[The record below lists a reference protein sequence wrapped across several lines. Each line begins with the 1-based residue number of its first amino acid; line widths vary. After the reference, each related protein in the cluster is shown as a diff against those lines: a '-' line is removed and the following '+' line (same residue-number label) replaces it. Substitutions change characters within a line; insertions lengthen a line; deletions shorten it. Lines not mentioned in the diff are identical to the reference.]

1 MRAANKIML
10 STAIALA
17 GAGAL
22 SVNANART
30 VIYANV
36 EPPALRVETAPGP
49 RPGYVWVG
57 GNWYWSNHHKYAW
70 REGHWMRERHG
81 YHYVP
86 SRWERDG
93 NRWRY
98 YDGRWDH

>member
-1 MRAANKIML
+1 MQRANKIL
-10 STAIALA
+10 LGATLALA

-22 SVNANART
+22 NTNAMART
-30 VIYANV
+30 VIYADI

-57 GNWYWSNHHKYAW
+57 GNWYYDHHRYNW
-70 REGHWMRERHG
+70 RHGHWVRERHG

-86 SRWERDG
+86 SRWEREG

-98 YDGRWDH
+98 YDYRWDR